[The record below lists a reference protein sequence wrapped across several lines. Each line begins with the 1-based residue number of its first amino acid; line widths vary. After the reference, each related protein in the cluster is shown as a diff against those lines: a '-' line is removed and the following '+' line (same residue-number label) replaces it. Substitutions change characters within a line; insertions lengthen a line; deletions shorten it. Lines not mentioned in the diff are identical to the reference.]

1 MAAYAHLSLHLS
13 KCHIVGNHMSGLKC
27 FLAIVWVSVLCVLF
41 LEVPWVSLWSVI
53 VVQNVLTCFIDIA
66 FKVFPLNVWLVR
78 GLCRTIWIYMHHE
91 CEGKIEKY
99 VPRIAVWHHE
109 ACRVM
114 TNGDPEGRTFL
125 SYHHNNKRFFFLLTP
140 AFIYL
145 LFKKSL
151 QKSLN
156 TLRCNFTLWRYLTP
170 WVR

>member
-1 MAAYAHLSLHLS
+1 
-13 KCHIVGNHMSGLKC
+13 
-27 FLAIVWVSVLCVLF
+27 
-41 LEVPWVSLWSVI
+41 
-53 VVQNVLTCFIDIA
+53 
-66 FKVFPLNVWLVR
+66 
-78 GLCRTIWIYMHHE
+78 MHHE

-145 LFKKSL
+145 LFKKKL
-151 QKSLN
+151 TEVPEYAKMQFY
-156 TLRCNFTLWRYLTP
+156 TLTLLDALGKIA
-170 WVR
+170 